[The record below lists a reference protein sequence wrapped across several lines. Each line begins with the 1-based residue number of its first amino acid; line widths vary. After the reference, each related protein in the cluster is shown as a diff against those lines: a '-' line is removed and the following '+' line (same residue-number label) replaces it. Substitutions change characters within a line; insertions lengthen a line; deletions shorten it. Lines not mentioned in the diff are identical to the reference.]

1 MARLHSARE
10 AFLTSQKRPAF
21 SRRSVLQFCSGLL
34 GASVPLRSIRLLA
47 DVPAAGRETH
57 GLSIFGD
64 LALPPD
70 FKSFAYVN
78 PQAPKGGQIVLQ
90 PSGGGANVNPT
101 TFNSFNVFILKGDG
115 ATGMGAIFDSLM
127 VGNSDEPDAL
137 YGLVAKKIWASA
149 DKLTYRFFLRKEA
162 RFHDG
167 TPLTAH
173 DVVFSLNILKE
184 QGHPAIAQSLRD
196 LESTMA
202 EADDIVRVAL
212 KKGHSREAILAVA
225 GQPIFSAAYYGKHAF
240 NETTLEPPL
249 GSGPYKVASFDAGHF
264 IAFERVADYWGKDVP
279 ANVGQNNF
287 DTIRYEYFA
296 DRKVAFEAFKAA
308 VFTFREEFT
317 SAVWATQY
325 NFAAVKDGRVK
336 RETLPDQLPLGTQAW
351 FLNVR
356 REKFKD
362 IRVREALEQ
371 CFDFEWTN
379 RNIMYGLYSRTV
391 SYFQNSPMMASGKPS
406 AQELAILA
414 PFKAKLPAA
423 VFGDV
428 PVPPVSDGSGEDRA
442 LLHKANDLLL
452 AAGCK
457 RDGDNLLLPDGK
469 PFEIEFLDFDNALE
483 PHTAPFIRNLNLL
496 GITAR
501 FRVVDPAQYK
511 ERTDNFD
518 YDVVTSRFGL
528 GLTPGEAMR
537 AYFGSQVAN
546 VPGSY
551 NISGIADPVVDA
563 LIEEALTVDT
573 REKLTYICRC
583 IDRILRA
590 GHYWVPMWNKPNHL
604 VAYWDL
610 FSRPARSAKY
620 DIGVVSTWWYDTAKA
635 ARVQLPG
642 H

>member
-1 MARLHSARE
+1 M
-10 AFLTSQKRPAF
+10 TSLKRPVF
-21 SRRSVLQFCSGLL
+21 SRRSALQLCSGFL
-34 GASVPLRSIRLLA
+34 GTIGPLRPFRVLGEA
-47 DVPAAGRETH
+47 APAGAETY

-70 FKSFAYVN
+70 FKSLAYVN
-78 PQAPKGGQIVLQ
+78 PQAPKGGEIALQ
-90 PSGGGANVNPT
+90 PTGGGANVDPT
-101 TFNSFNVFILKGDG
+101 TFDSFNVYILKGDG
-115 ATGMGAIFDSLM
+115 ASGMGAVFDSLM
-127 VGNSDEPDAL
+127 AGNSDEPDAL
-137 YGLVAKKIWASA
+137 YGLVAKKVWVSA

-167 TPLTAH
+167 APLTAH
-173 DVVFSLNILKE
+173 DVVFSLNILKQ

-196 LESTMA
+196 LDSATA
-202 EADDIVRVAL
+202 EADDVVTVKL
-212 KKGHSREAILAVA
+212 KKGRSREAALIVA

-249 GSGPYKVASFDAGHF
+249 GSGPYKVGSFDAGHF
-264 IAFERVADYWGKDVP
+264 IVYERIADYWGKDLP
-279 ANVGQNNF
+279 LNVGQNNF
-287 DTIRYEYFA
+287 DRIRFEYFA
-296 DRKVAFEAFKAA
+296 DRKVAFEAFKAG

-317 SAVWATQY
+317 SAVWSTQY
-325 NFAAVKDGRVK
+325 TFAAVKDGRIK

-351 FLNVR
+351 FLNIR
-356 REKFKD
+356 RDKFKD
-362 IRVREALEQ
+362 IRIREALEQ

-379 RNIMYGLYSRTV
+379 RNIMYGLYHRTV

-406 AQELAILA
+406 PEELAILSA
-414 PFKAKLPAA
+414 FKAKLPEA

-428 PVPPVSDGSGEDRA
+428 PVPPVSDGSGEDRT
-442 LLHKANDLLL
+442 LLRKANDLLL

-457 RDGDNLLLPDGK
+457 RDGANLLLPDGK

-501 FRVVDPAQYK
+501 FRTVDPAQYK
-511 ERTDNFD
+511 QRTDNFD
-518 YDVVTSRFGL
+518 YDIVTSRFGL

-537 AYFGSQVAN
+537 AYFGSQTAN
-546 VPGSY
+546 LPGSY
-551 NISGIADPVVDA
+551 NISGIADPVIDA
-563 LIEEALTVDT
+563 LIEQALTVDT

-583 IDRILRA
+583 IDRILRC

-604 VAYWDL
+604 VAYWDV

-620 DIGVVSTWWYDTAKA
+620 DIGVVSTWWYDTDKA
-635 ARVQLPG
+635 ARVHLPG

>member
-1 MARLHSARE
+1 M
-10 AFLTSQKRPAF
+10 TSQKRPVF

-47 DVPAAGRETH
+47 DTQAAGRETH

-70 FKSFAYVN
+70 FKSFAYVDLK
-78 PQAPKGGQIVLQ
+78 APKGGQIVLQ
-90 PSGGGANVNPT
+90 PSSGGGNVNPT
-101 TFNSFNVFILKGDG
+101 TFNTFNVYILKGDG

-127 VGNSDEPDAL
+127 VGNSDEPDTL
-137 YGLVAKKIWASA
+137 YGLVAKKVWVSA

-173 DVVFSLNILKE
+173 DVAFSLNILKE

-196 LESTMA
+196 LESA
-202 EADDIVRVAL
+202 VPEADDIIRVTL
-212 KKGHSREAILAVA
+212 KKTHSREAILAVA
-225 GQPIFSAAYYGKHAF
+225 GQPIFSAAYYGKNTF
-240 NETTLEPPL
+240 NETTVVPPL
-249 GSGPYKVASFDAGHF
+249 GSGPYKVGSFDLGHF
-264 IAFERVADYWGKDVP
+264 IAFERVADYWGKDLPV
-279 ANVGQNNF
+279 NVGQNNF
-287 DTIRYEYFA
+287 DTIRFEYFA
-296 DRKVAFEAFKAA
+296 DRKVAFEAFKAG

-336 RETLPDQLPLGTQAW
+336 RETLPDQSPLGTQGW

-356 REKFKD
+356 RDKFKD
-362 IRVREALEQ
+362 IRIREALEQ

-379 RNIMYGLYSRTV
+379 RNIMYGLYTRTV
-391 SYFQNSPMMASGKPS
+391 SYFQNSPMMASGKP
-406 AQELAILA
+406 APQELAILA

-423 VFGDV
+423 VFDDV
-428 PVPPVSDGSGEDRA
+428 PVPPVSDGSGQDRA
-442 LLHKANDLLL
+442 MLRKANDLLF

-501 FRVVDPAQYK
+501 YRVVDPAQYK

-518 YDVVTSRFGL
+518 YDIVTSRFGL

-537 AYFGSQVAN
+537 AFSGSQVAN
-546 VPGSY
+546 VTGSY
-551 NISGIADPVVDA
+551 NISGIADPVIDA
-563 LIEEALTVDT
+563 LIAEALTVDT

-583 IDRILRA
+583 IDRILRV
-590 GHYWVPMWNKPNHL
+590 GHYWVPMWNRPNHL

-610 FSRPARSAKY
+610 FSRPSRSAKY

-635 ARVQLPG
+635 AAVHLPG